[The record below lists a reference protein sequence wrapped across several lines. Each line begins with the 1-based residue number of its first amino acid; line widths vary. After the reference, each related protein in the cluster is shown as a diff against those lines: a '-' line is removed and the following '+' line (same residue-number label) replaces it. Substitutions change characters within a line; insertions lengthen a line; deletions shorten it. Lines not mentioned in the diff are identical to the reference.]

1 MKRTWKNFR
10 LDKNKVYQFIG
21 QAVVYTSGWAL
32 AVAFFYWAFLQR
44 INLLILKERVEKE
57 MLKAKKKENYEAMI
71 ENRNVLIADL
81 QKKNEELSNEN
92 IAIYEENK
100 ELRFENEEQGELI
113 DRIARVATA
122 NAYNNEKVILS
133 KIKELI
139 SDYQS
144 QN

>member
-21 QAVVYTSGWAL
+21 RAVVYTSGWAL

-139 SDYQS
+139 SDHQS

>member
-1 MKRTWKNFR
+1 MFRKTKELQSLVDASRKNLKDAER
-10 LDKNKVYQFIG
+10 KV
-21 QAVVYTSGWAL
+21 
-32 AVAFFYWAFLQR
+32 
-44 INLLILKERVEKE
+44 
-57 MLKAKKKENYEAMI
+57 
-71 ENRNVLIADL
+71 ENRNILIADL

-122 NAYNNEKVILS
+122 NSYNNEKAILG